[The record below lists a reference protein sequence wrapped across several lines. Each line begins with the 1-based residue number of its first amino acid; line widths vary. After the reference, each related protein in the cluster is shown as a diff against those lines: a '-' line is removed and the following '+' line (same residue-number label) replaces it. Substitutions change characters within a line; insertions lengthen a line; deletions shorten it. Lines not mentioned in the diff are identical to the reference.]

1 MGMLYAKTLRTSYF
15 LASKLSGND
24 AQATE
29 ITKKAYARAF
39 CTVDKLLRPEAFEI
53 WIKQTV
59 ASIYKDS
66 AKFIFADAD
75 ANAQEPTTDFLPEEV
90 LADEEKAARVM
101 DAVSKLTPERR
112 TAVILHYYSGMPVNA
127 LSKFLGVS
135 ESTAN
140 AVLGKARA
148 DILAFSGLEAPE
160 FPEPAN
166 LPVLTRVFQ
175 EFTGRTVVDND
186 TVREMFTFAIE
197 AYNEAKPKAEPDTQK
212 AEETPVAVEETPAEE
227 APAEEAEVAEEKT
240 EAPAEE
246 AEVTEDTAEEVVE
259 EAAEESAEEKAE
271 EAAEETAEEAPVAVE
286 EAPVA
291 IEEATAEEIPEE
303 KDVEAEIDEG
313 KARMEEDI
321 LSFREKISSM
331 LGVDMDKKPSEEAP
345 EEVAEE
351 VTEEAAEEIPAVEEE
366 APEVSETAAP
376 AEEVPAVE
384 EEAAAVADP
393 VSDEPADDVFERIKR
408 SVEGYPDVS
417 ADSEEQAETPVP
429 VAPVEAEPVQEES
442 VPVTIPSYGELP
454 IEDKPEEK
462 KPAEKEEKKAEKK
475 SAKINPKIIIA
486 AVAILAVVI
495 VGVVLLVTGGKG
507 DETPTTTTPVA
518 DTVRVPVEW
527 TALPELS
534 KYKKIEFLNEKVSS
548 FKSSGKYGLIDYQ
561 GNVVLA
567 AEYDGFERCSNGR
580 YYGEGRLDESGYHI
594 LALKGKTAY
603 EVAIMNGVAVVS
615 NEPHTDHATSN
626 NTSMSGGDYDE
637 RDRYYEGYAAVRKD
651 GKWGYVAQNSGK
663 LVVPYEFE
671 AVNKIPS
678 DDPSASFDY
687 CRGSSNGYVAVK
699 KDGKMG
705 VIKIEKDA
713 YKVVV
718 DFTYEEILQGEG
730 GTFLAYN
737 GKEWGTLK
745 IGTVSD
751 IGGAEA
757 PSTTNEAT
765 TLPPPVTELQEV
777 SIGKFVVNDDETN
790 IRTSPDTEKD
800 DNIITALSK
809 GYELTAFEKKEGS
822 NGSEW
827 IRFEYEGK
835 EAWVSSKKLDKVG

>member
-15 LASKLSGND
+15 LASKLSGSD

-90 LADEEKAARVM
+90 LADEEKSARVM
-101 DAVSKLTPERR
+101 DAVAKLTPERR

-160 FPEPAN
+160 FPEAAS

-175 EFTGRTVVDND
+175 EFTGKTVVDNG

-197 AYNEAKPKAEPDTQK
+197 AYNEAKPKAEP
-212 AEETPVAVEETPAEE
+212 VEQEAEE
-227 APAEEAEVAEEKT
+227 APAEEAEATEEKA

-246 AEVTEDTAEEVVE
+246 T
-259 EAAEESAEEKAE
+259 AE
-271 EAAEETAEEAPVAVE
+271 EAAEETAEEPAEETVEETAEEKAEAAEEETEEAVE
-286 EAPVA
+286 EEKA
-291 IEEATAEEIPEE
+291 EEAPAEEVPEE
-303 KDVEAEIDEG
+303 KDVEAEIDEE
-313 KARMEEDI
+313 KAQMEEDI
-321 LSFREKISSM
+321 LSFRDKISSM
-331 LGVDMDKKPSEEAP
+331 LGVDMDEKPSEETA
-345 EEVAEE
+345 
-351 VTEEAAEEIPAVEEE
+351 EE
-366 APEVSETAAP
+366 APAPIEEKVPETVAP
-376 AEEVPAVE
+376 AEEAPAPAESV
-384 EEAAAVADP
+384 
-393 VSDEPADDVFERIKR
+393 ADDVFERIKR
-408 SVEGYPDVS
+408 SVEGYSDI
-417 ADSEEQAETPVP
+417 ADSEKEEEIPAPVAP
-429 VAPVEAEPVQEES
+429 EAPVEAAPVQEES

-462 KPAEKEEKKAEKK
+462 KPAKK
-475 SAKINPKIIIA
+475 SAKLNPKIIIA

-507 DETPTTTTPVA
+507 DENPTTTTPVA
-518 DTVRVPVEW
+518 DTVKVPVEW

-548 FKSSGKYGLIDYQ
+548 FKVSGKYGLIDYQ

-603 EVAIMNGVAVVS
+603 EVVIMNGVAVVS
-615 NEPHTDHATSN
+615 NEPHADHATSN

-678 DDPSASFDY
+678 DDPSASYDY

-737 GKEWGTLK
+737 GKEWGNLK

-790 IRTSPDTEKD
+790 IRTSPDTDKD
-800 DNIITALSK
+800 DNIITALNK

-827 IRFEYEGK
+827 VRFEYQGK
-835 EAWVSSKKLDKVG
+835 EAWISSKKLDKAD